1 MNNLLTASEAFAALQ
16 KGKTVL
22 CRYADDMSDFED
34 LDQFTATVFALPG
47 YEFCIDIEKI
57 ELAGFTFT
65 KPCTLDELVDEQK
78 IFWVDFSKS
87 TIIAGDFSS
96 KNTYLVT
103 LVNNGVV
110 QRDFENAQLFLKGFQ
125 AFVGINQEITLTT
138 CDPIFVSDDVEVSA
152 GTKSAKAKGKK
163 KTKDVLA
170 DPKLLE
176 AEKDIVL
183 DGINQSKT
191 EPEINS
197 LCYDLEKHS
206 FTPEQLKAIEDAKDA
221 KLAELALIRAEA
233 ESEKHELFDSTEDQA
248 QAPELSVLC
257 EAFIDE
263 ISNSNSK
270 EDLDIIRSRI
280 NSNGGL
286 TEVENAEL
294 CTRLNI
300 KAKTFENAE
309 PSIVADAPNEET
321 NNDKKP
327 IEEEEGKYQKK
338 LVELKKRVDESKTVT
353 EVNAVTKYTTQWS
366 AEQRAPLLQHIHRR
380 LEELKKDKQANEPS
394 LLIKIQNAPDLATL
408 DAYEIDIHSLD
419 PLAQPKMMQAIT
431 TRKKELD
438 QTKNEY
444 LIDEDLP

>member
-1 MNNLLTASEAFAALQ
+1 MNILNNQEAFAALQ
-16 KGKTVL
+16 KGKNLL
-22 CRYADDMSDFED
+22 CRHNEGEFNKLATFP
-34 LDQFTATVFALPG
+34 ATVFALPG

-78 IFWVDFSKS
+78 VFWVDFSKS

-138 CDPIFVSDDVEVSA
+138 CDPIFVSDDEEVSA

-206 FTPEQLKAIEDAKDA
+206 FTPEQLKAIENAKDA
-221 KLAELALIRAEA
+221 KLAELASIKAAA
-233 ESEKHELFDSTEDQA
+233 ESEKHELFTPAEEDA
-248 QAPELSVLC
+248 QTPELSVLC

-263 ISNSNSK
+263 ISNSKSK
-270 EDLDIIRSRI
+270 EDLDFIRSRI
-280 NSNGGL
+280 NSNGVL

-294 CTRLNI
+294 FICLNL
-300 KAKTFENAE
+300 KAATFEKAESNNA
-309 PSIVADAPNEET
+309 VDAGEVKKTEE
-321 NNDKKP
+321 KKP

-338 LVELKKRVDESKTVT
+338 LTELKKRVDESKTVT

-366 AEQRAPLLQHIHRR
+366 AEQRAPLLQYIHKR
-380 LEELKKDKQANEPS
+380 LEELKKEKQDSEPS
-394 LLIKIQNAPDLATL
+394 LFIKIQNAPDLAAL
-408 DAYEIDIHSLD
+408 DAYEIDIHSLE
-419 PLAQPKMMQAIT
+419 PLAQPKMMQAVIT
-431 TRKKELD
+431 RRKELD
-438 QTKNEY
+438 QAKNEY

>member
-1 MNNLLTASEAFAALQ
+1 MNILNNQEAFAALQ
-16 KGKTVL
+16 KGKNLL
-22 CRYADDMSDFED
+22 CRYMDGEFLE
-34 LDQFTATVFALPG
+34 LDQFPATVFGKPE
-47 YEFCIDIEKI
+47 YQFCIDIEKI

-65 KPCTLDELVDEQK
+65 KPCTLDELIDDQE
-78 IFWVDFSKS
+78 IYAIDFSCSNIYKS
-87 TIIAGDFSS
+87 SFKSNNDYVC
-96 KNTYLVT
+96 KLVA
-103 LVNNGVV
+103 NGVV
-110 QRDFENAQLFLKGFQ
+110 QRDLNNASDQLRAFQ
-125 AFVGINQEITLTT
+125 KVLGVEMGIIIKTVDFIETGIDEKKSEVKQNKKRTSKKDTPV
-138 CDPIFVSDDVEVSA
+138 DPQLV
-152 GTKSAKAKGKK
+152 
-163 KTKDVLA
+163 
-170 DPKLLE
+170 E

-183 DGINQSKT
+183 DGISRSKT

-206 FTPEQLKAIEDAKDA
+206 FTPEQLKAIENAKDA

-233 ESEKHELFDSTEDQA
+233 ESEKHEL
-248 QAPELSVLC
+248 SVLC

-263 ISNSNSK
+263 ISNSKSK
-270 EDLDIIRSRI
+270 EDLDFIRSRI

-300 KAKTFENAE
+300 KAKTFESAE
-309 PSIVADAPNEET
+309 PSIVVDAPNEEI

-380 LEELKKDKQANEPS
+380 LKELKKEKQANEPS
-394 LLIKIQNAPDLATL
+394 LLVKIQNASDLATL
-408 DAYEIDIHSLD
+408 DVYEIDIHSLD

-438 QTKNEY
+438 QAKNEY

>member
-1 MNNLLTASEAFAALQ
+1 MNILNNQEAFAALQ
-16 KGKTVL
+16 RGKNLL
-22 CRYADDMSDFED
+22 CRYMGGDFLE
-34 LDQFTATVFALPG
+34 LDQFPATVFGLPD

-57 ELAGFTFT
+57 DLAGFTFT
-65 KPCTLDELVDEQK
+65 KPCTLDELKDDQEIYV
-78 IFWVDFSKS
+78 IDFSCSNIYYGPFNSKS
-87 TIIAGDFSS
+87 EYIRDLII
-96 KNTYLVT
+96 
-103 LVNNGVV
+103 NGVV
-110 QRDFENAQLFLKGFQ
+110 QRDSDNAANQLRAVHEVLGVKLGICLKPVEFTETGF
-125 AFVGINQEITLTT
+125 
-138 CDPIFVSDDVEVSA
+138 
-152 GTKSAKAKGKK
+152 KK
-163 KTKDVLA
+163 KNPAESKSDRKRTNKKEASV

-206 FTPEQLKAIEDAKDA
+206 FTPEQLKAIENAKDA
-221 KLAELALIRAEA
+221 KLAELALIKAEA
-233 ESEKHELFDSTEDQA
+233 ESEKHELFDSAEDQA

-263 ISNSNSK
+263 ISNSQSK
-270 EDLDIIRSRI
+270 EDLDFIRSRI
-280 NSNGGL
+280 NSNGVL

-294 CTRLNI
+294 CTRINL

-309 PSIVADAPNEET
+309 PSIVAPKEET
-321 NNDKKP
+321 NNGKKP

-394 LLIKIQNAPDLATL
+394 LLVKIQNASDLATL

-438 QTKNEY
+438 QAKNEY

>member
-1 MNNLLTASEAFAALQ
+1 MNILNNQQAFAALQ
-16 KGKTVL
+16 NGKNLL
-22 CRYADDMSDFED
+22 CRHIEGEFNKLATFP
-34 LDQFTATVFALPG
+34 ATVFALPG

-65 KPCTLDELVDEQK
+65 KPCTLDELVDGQK
-78 IFWVDFSKS
+78 VFWVDFSKS

-138 CDPIFVSDDVEVSA
+138 CDPIFVGADEEVSA
-152 GTKSAKAKGKK
+152 DTKSAKTKGKK
-163 KTKDVLA
+163 KTKDVPT

-197 LCYDLEKHS
+197 LCFDLEKHS
-206 FTPEQLKAIEDAKDA
+206 FTPEQLKAIENAKDA
-221 KLAELALIRAEA
+221 KLAELASIKAAA
-233 ESEKHELFDSTEDQA
+233 ESEKHELFIPAEEEA
-248 QAPELSVLC
+248 QSPELSVLC

-263 ISNSNSK
+263 ISNSKSK
-270 EDLDIIRSRI
+270 EDLDFIRSRI
-280 NSNGGL
+280 NSNGVL

-294 CTRLNI
+294 CTRINI
-300 KAKTFENAE
+300 KTKTFEKT
-309 PSIVADAPNEET
+309 ET
-321 NNDKKP
+321 NNVVDVTEVKKTEERKP
-327 IEEEEGKYQKK
+327 IEEEDKYQEK
-338 LVELKKRVDESKTVT
+338 LAELKKRVDDSKTVA
-353 EVNAVTKYTTQWS
+353 EVNAVTKYTNPWS
-366 AEQRAPLLQHIHRR
+366 AEQRAPLLQYMHKR
-380 LEELKKDKQANEPS
+380 LEELKKEKQENEPS
-394 LLIKIQNAPDLATL
+394 LYIKIQNAPDLAAL

-419 PLAQPKMMQAIT
+419 PLAQPKMMQAVIA
-431 TRKKELD
+431 RRKELD
-438 QTKNEY
+438 EVVEDSS
-444 LIDEDLP
+444 IDGDLP

>member
-1 MNNLLTASEAFAALQ
+1 MNILNNQEAFEALQ
-16 KGKTVL
+16 KGKNLL
-22 CRYADDMSDFED
+22 CRCMNGDFLE
-34 LDQFTATVFALPG
+34 LDQFPATVFGNPK
-47 YEFCIDIEKI
+47 YQFCIDIEKI

-65 KPCTLDELVDEQK
+65 KPCTLDELVDDQK
-78 IFWVDFSKS
+78 VFWVDFSKS

-110 QRDFENAQLFLKGFQ
+110 QRDFENAQLFLKGFH

-138 CDPIFVSDDVEVSA
+138 CDPIFVSDDEEEVSA
-152 GTKSAKAKGKK
+152 ETKSAKTKGKK
-163 KTKDVLA
+163 KTKDVPA
-170 DPKLLE
+170 DPNLLE

-183 DGINQSKT
+183 DDINQSKT

-197 LCYDLEKHS
+197 LCFDLEKHS
-206 FTPEQLKAIEDAKDA
+206 FTPEQLKAIENAKDA
-221 KLAELALIRAEA
+221 KLAELALIKAEA
-233 ESEKHELFDSTEDQA
+233 ESEKHELFDSDKEQA

-263 ISNSNSK
+263 ISNSKNK
-270 EDLDIIRSRI
+270 EDLDFIRSRI

-294 CTRLNI
+294 CTRINI
-300 KAKTFENAE
+300 KAKTFEKAE
-309 PSIVADAPNEET
+309 PPIVADVSKEET
-321 NNDKKP
+321 NNGKKP
-327 IEEEEGKYQKK
+327 IEEEEGKYQKN

-366 AEQRAPLLQHIHRR
+366 ADQRAPLLQHIHRR

-394 LLIKIQNAPDLATL
+394 MLVKIQNAPDLATL

-438 QTKNEY
+438 IAKNEY

>member
-1 MNNLLTASEAFAALQ
+1 MNILNNQEAFAALQ
-16 KGKTVL
+16 KGKNLL
-22 CRYADDMSDFED
+22 CRYMDGEFLE
-34 LDQFTATVFALPG
+34 LDQFPATVFGKPE
-47 YEFCIDIEKI
+47 YQFCIDIEKI

-65 KPCTLDELVDEQK
+65 KPCTLDELIDDQE
-78 IFWVDFSKS
+78 IYAIDFSCSNIYKS
-87 TIIAGDFSS
+87 SFKSNNDYVC
-96 KNTYLVT
+96 KLVA
-103 LVNNGVV
+103 NGVV
-110 QRDFENAQLFLKGFQ
+110 QRDLNNASDQLRAFQ
-125 AFVGINQEITLTT
+125 KVLGVEMGIIIKTVDFIETGIDEKKSEVKQNKKRTSKKDTPE
-138 CDPIFVSDDVEVSA
+138 DPQLV
-152 GTKSAKAKGKK
+152 
-163 KTKDVLA
+163 
-170 DPKLLE
+170 E

-183 DGINQSKT
+183 DGISRSKT

-206 FTPEQLKAIEDAKDA
+206 FTPEQLKAIENAKDA

-233 ESEKHELFDSTEDQA
+233 ESEKHELFDSAEDQA

-263 ISNSNSK
+263 ISNSKSK
-270 EDLDIIRSRI
+270 EDLDFIRTRI

-300 KAKTFENAE
+300 KAKTFESAE
-309 PSIVADAPNEET
+309 PSIVVDAPNEET

-394 LLIKIQNAPDLATL
+394 LLIKIQNASDLATL

-438 QTKNEY
+438 QAKNEY

>member
-1 MNNLLTASEAFAALQ
+1 MNILDNQEAFAALQ
-16 KGKTVL
+16 KGKNLL
-22 CRYADDMSDFED
+22 CRHIEGEFNKLATFP
-34 LDQFTATVFALPG
+34 ATVFALPG

-78 IFWVDFSKS
+78 VFWVDFSKS
-87 TIIAGDFSS
+87 TIIAGDFNS

-138 CDPIFVSDDVEVSA
+138 CDPIFVSDDEEVSA
-152 GTKSAKAKGKK
+152 ETKSAKTKGKK
-163 KTKDVLA
+163 KTKDVPT
-170 DPKLLE
+170 DPQLIE

-183 DGINQSKT
+183 DAINHSKT
-191 EPEINS
+191 EPEIAS
-197 LCYDLEKHS
+197 LCYDLEKHN
-206 FTPEQLKAIEDAKDA
+206 FTPEQLKAIENAKNE
-221 KLAELALIRAEA
+221 KLAALALIKSEA
-233 ESEKHELFDSTEDQA
+233 ESAKHELFISTGELD

-263 ISNSNSK
+263 ISNSKST
-270 EDLDIIRSRI
+270 EDLDFIRSRI
-280 NSNGGL
+280 NSNGNL
-286 TEVENAEL
+286 SEVENAEL
-294 CTRLNI
+294 CTRINI
-300 KAKTFENAE
+300 KAKTFEKAE
-309 PSIVADAPNEET
+309 PPIVADDSKEET
-321 NNDKKP
+321 NIGKKP

-394 LLIKIQNAPDLATL
+394 MLVKIQNAPDLATL

-419 PLAQPKMMQAIT
+419 PLAQPKMMQAVT

-438 QTKNEY
+438 QAKNEY

>member
-1 MNNLLTASEAFAALQ
+1 MNILNNQEAFAALQ
-16 KGKTVL
+16 KGKNLL
-22 CRYADDMSDFED
+22 CRYMDGDFLE
-34 LDQFTATVFALPG
+34 LDQFPATVFG
-47 YEFCIDIEKI
+47 NSDYQFCIDIEKI

-65 KPCTLDELVDEQK
+65 KPCTLDELVDDQK
-78 IFWVDFSKS
+78 VFWVDFSKS

-110 QRDFENAQLFLKGFQ
+110 QRDFENAQLFLKGFH

-138 CDPIFVSDDVEVSA
+138 CDPIFVSDDEEEEVSA
-152 GTKSAKAKGKK
+152 ETKSAKTKGKK
-163 KTKDVLA
+163 KTKDVPT
-170 DPKLLE
+170 DPNLLE

-197 LCYDLEKHS
+197 LCFDLEKHS
-206 FTPEQLKAIEDAKDA
+206 FTPEQLKAIENAKDA
-221 KLAELALIRAEA
+221 KLAELALIKAEA
-233 ESEKHELFDSTEDQA
+233 ESEKHELFESSEDQA
-248 QAPELSVLC
+248 PDLSVLC

-263 ISNSNSK
+263 ISNSKSK
-270 EDLDIIRSRI
+270 EDLDFIRARI
-280 NSNGGL
+280 NSNGVL

-294 CTRLNI
+294 CTRINI
-300 KAKTFENAE
+300 KAKTFEKAE
-309 PSIVADAPNEET
+309 PPIVADAPKEET
-321 NNDKKP
+321 NNGKKP

-366 AEQRAPLLQHIHRR
+366 AKQRTPLLQHIHRR

-394 LLIKIQNAPDLATL
+394 MLVKIQNAPDLATL

-438 QTKNEY
+438 LAKNEY

>member
-1 MNNLLTASEAFAALQ
+1 MNILNNQEAFAALQ
-16 KGKTVL
+16 KGKSLL
-22 CRYADDMSDFED
+22 CRYMEGDFLE
-34 LDQFTATVFALPG
+34 LDQFPATVFGNPD
-47 YEFCIDIEKI
+47 YQFCIDIEKI
-57 ELAGFTFT
+57 ELAGFSFT
-65 KPCTLDELVDEQK
+65 KPCTLDELTEEQE
-78 IFWVDFSKS
+78 IYVIDFSCSNIYKS
-87 TIIAGDFSS
+87 SFKSNNDYVC
-96 KNTYLVT
+96 KLVA
-103 LVNNGVV
+103 NGVV
-110 QRDFENAQLFLKGFQ
+110 QRDLNNASDQLRAFQ
-125 AFVGINQEITLTT
+125 KVLGVEMGIIIKTVDFIETGVDEKKSEVKQNKKRTSKKDIPV
-138 CDPIFVSDDVEVSA
+138 DPQLV
-152 GTKSAKAKGKK
+152 
-163 KTKDVLA
+163 
-170 DPKLLE
+170 E

-183 DGINQSKT
+183 DGISRSKT

-206 FTPEQLKAIEDAKDA
+206 FTPDQLKAIENAKDA

-233 ESEKHELFDSTEDQA
+233 ESEKHELFDSAEDQA
-248 QAPELSVLC
+248 QTPELSVLC

-263 ISNSNSK
+263 ISNSKSK
-270 EDLDIIRSRI
+270 EDLDFIRSRI

-309 PSIVADAPNEET
+309 SSIVADAPNEET

-338 LVELKKRVDESKTVT
+338 LAELKKRVDESKTVN

-366 AEQRAPLLQHIHRR
+366 AEQRAPLLQYIHKR
-380 LEELKKDKQANEPS
+380 LEELKKEKQASEPS
-394 LLIKIQNAPDLATL
+394 LLAKIQTAPDLTTL
-408 DAYEIDIHSLD
+408 DALEIDASALEPI
-419 PLAQPKMMQAIT
+419 AIPKMMQAIT

-438 QTKNEY
+438 QAKNEY

>member
-1 MNNLLTASEAFAALQ
+1 MNILNNQEAFAALQ
-16 KGKTVL
+16 KGKNLL
-22 CRYADDMSDFED
+22 CRHIEGEFNKLATFP
-34 LDQFTATVFALPG
+34 ATVFALPG

-65 KPCTLDELVDEQK
+65 KPCTLDELVNEQK

-87 TIIAGDFSS
+87 TIIAGDFNS

-138 CDPIFVSDDVEVSA
+138 CDPIFVSDDEEVSA
-152 GTKSAKAKGKK
+152 GTKSVKTKGKK

-233 ESEKHELFDSTEDQA
+233 ESEKHELFNSVEDQA

-263 ISNSNSK
+263 ISNSKSK
-270 EDLDIIRSRI
+270 EDLDFIRSRI
-280 NSNGGL
+280 NSNGVL

-294 CTRLNI
+294 NTRLNI
-300 KAKTFENAE
+300 KAKSFEKVDVAE
-309 PSIVADAPNEET
+309 NVPDASQ
-321 NNDKKP
+321 NNGKKY

-353 EVNAVTKYTTQWS
+353 EVNAVTKYTNSWS
-366 AEQRAPLLQHIHRR
+366 AEQRAPLLQYIHKR
-380 LEELKKDKQANEPS
+380 LEELKKEKQENEPS
-394 LLIKIQNAPDLATL
+394 LYVQIPNAPDLAAL

-419 PLAQPKMMQAIT
+419 PLAQPKMMQAVIA
-431 TRKKELD
+431 RRKELAEVN
-438 QTKNEY
+438 NESS
-444 LIDEDLP
+444 IDGDLP

>member
-1 MNNLLTASEAFAALQ
+1 MNILNNQEAFAALQ
-16 KGKTVL
+16 SGKTLL
-22 CRYADDMSDFED
+22 CRQIEGEFAP
-34 LDQFTATVFALPG
+34 LDRFPATVFGLSG

-57 ELAGFTFT
+57 ELAGITFT
-65 KPCTLDELVDEQK
+65 RPLTIDEYEEGQDVFVICAYAPSVYAINFETNALIES
-78 IFWVDFSKS
+78 INSGF
-87 TIIAGDFSS
+87 
-96 KNTYLVT
+96 
-103 LVNNGVV
+103 V
-110 QRDFENAQLFLKGFQ
+110 QRDAENAKLQLKAFSKALGFE
-125 AFVGINQEITLTT
+125 INNDLSVIRLGDESKKQR
-138 CDPIFVSDDVEVSA
+138 
-152 GTKSAKAKGKK
+152 GKK
-163 KTKDVLA
+163 SKTEQPQVLEKPSV
-170 DPKLLE
+170 DPQLLE

-191 EPEINS
+191 EPEIDS

-206 FTPEQLKAIEDAKDA
+206 FTPEQLKAIENAKDA
-221 KLAELALIRAEA
+221 KLAELALIKAEA
-233 ESEKHELFDSTEDQA
+233 ESEKHELFDSTEDQV
-248 QAPELSVLC
+248 QAPDLSVLC

-263 ISNSNSK
+263 ISNSQSK
-270 EDLDIIRSRI
+270 EDLDFIRTRI
-280 NSNGGL
+280 NSNGVL

-294 CTRLNI
+294 CTRINI
-300 KAKTFENAE
+300 KAKTFEKAE
-309 PSIVADAPNEET
+309 PPIVADVSKEET
-321 NNDKKP
+321 NNGKKP

-366 AEQRAPLLQHIHRR
+366 ADQRAPLLQHIHRR

-394 LLIKIQNAPDLATL
+394 MLVKIQNAPDLATL

-438 QTKNEY
+438 LAKNEY

>member
-1 MNNLLTASEAFAALQ
+1 MNILNNQEAFAALQ
-16 KGKTVL
+16 KGKNLL
-22 CRYADDMSDFED
+22 CRYMEGDFLE
-34 LDQFTATVFALPG
+34 LDQFPATVFG
-47 YEFCIDIEKI
+47 NSDYQFCIDIEKI

-65 KPCTLDELVDEQK
+65 KPCTLDELTDDQEIYV
-78 IFWVDFSKS
+78 IDFSCS
-87 TIIAGDFSS
+87 NIYESS
-96 KNTYLVT
+96 FNSNNDYVCKLVA
-103 LVNNGVV
+103 NGVV
-110 QRDFENAQLFLKGFQ
+110 QRDLNNASDQLRAFQ
-125 AFVGINQEITLTT
+125 KVLGVEMGIIIKSVDFIETGVNEKKSEGRQAKKRTSKKDIPV
-138 CDPIFVSDDVEVSA
+138 DPQLV
-152 GTKSAKAKGKK
+152 
-163 KTKDVLA
+163 
-170 DPKLLE
+170 E
-176 AEKDIVL
+176 AEKEIVL

-206 FTPEQLKAIEDAKDA
+206 FTPEQLKAIENAKDA
-221 KLAELALIRAEA
+221 KLAELALIKAEA
-233 ESEKHELFDSTEDQA
+233 ESEKHELFDSDEEQA

-263 ISNSNSK
+263 ISNSKSK
-270 EDLDIIRSRI
+270 EDLDFIRSRI

-294 CTRLNI
+294 CTRINI
-300 KAKTFENAE
+300 KAKTFEKAE
-309 PSIVADAPNEET
+309 PPIVADVPKEET
-321 NNDKKP
+321 NNGKKP

-353 EVNAVTKYTTQWS
+353 EVTAVTKYTTQWS

-394 LLIKIQNAPDLATL
+394 MLVKIQNAPDLATL

-438 QTKNEY
+438 LAKNEY